1 MLMAL
6 DWRDSTTYQAILRD
20 GREQGLIT
28 GRIVG
33 AQRILVRQGFKRFGA
48 PGAGILVAIG
58 AIRDLEWI
66 DALAD
71 RIIDPDVRDWNEW
84 LRTS

>member
-1 MLMAL
+1 MAL

-20 GREQGLIT
+20 GRERGLIT

-33 AQRILVRQGFKRFGA
+33 AKRILVRLGFKRFGA
-48 PGAGILVAIG
+48 PGAGILVAVE
-58 AIRDLEWI
+58 AIRDLARI

-71 RIIDPDVRDWNEW
+71 RIIDRDVHDWNEW
-84 LRTS
+84 LLTS